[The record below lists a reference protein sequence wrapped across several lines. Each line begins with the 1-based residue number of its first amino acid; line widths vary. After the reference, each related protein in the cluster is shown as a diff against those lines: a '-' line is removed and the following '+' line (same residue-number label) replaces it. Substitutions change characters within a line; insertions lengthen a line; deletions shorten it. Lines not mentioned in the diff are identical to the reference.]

1 MGESGK
7 RLAINLAARIK
18 QSYAIYDWPYSIR
31 CLHFYF
37 FFFFG
42 TAYLF
47 AYTSGK
53 GELVQEI
60 SKIKA
65 NLLIQLGEIL
75 QCLSEC
81 QLL

>member
-37 FFFFG
+37 FFFFL
-42 TAYLF
+42 AQLIYLRI
-47 AYTSGK
+47 
-53 GELVQEI
+53 LVAKENL
-60 SKIKA
+60 SKK
-65 NLLIQLGEIL
+65 
-75 QCLSEC
+75 
-81 QLL
+81 

>member
-1 MGESGK
+1 MTGHIAFGV
-7 RLAINLAARIK
+7 
-18 QSYAIYDWPYSIR
+18 SI
-31 CLHFYF
+31 FIF

>member
-1 MGESGK
+1 MTGHIAFGV
-7 RLAINLAARIK
+7 
-18 QSYAIYDWPYSIR
+18 SI
-31 CLHFYF
+31 FI

-65 NLLIQLGEIL
+65 NLLIQLGKYFNVCLNANCFEIKYL
-75 QCLSEC
+75 QVF
-81 QLL
+81 